1 MSFSLPPDI
10 SYHQL
15 QTKNGM
21 VFYTFR
27 HQALGEL
34 GRIIIEGTSDDQCR
48 ITADVVGDPGDPMT
62 AKRSKIFKPL
72 NEQLSLALEAA
83 LGNRG
88 TGMAVPPRPTETDQP
103 EPIAHTLVP

>member
-21 VFYTFR
+21 VYTFR

-34 GRIIIEGTSDDQCR
+34 GRILIEDTSDDQCR
-48 ITADVVGDPGDPMT
+48 ITADVVGDPADPMT
-62 AKRSKIFKPL
+62 AKRSKIFRSL
-72 NEQLSLALEAA
+72 SEQLSS
-83 LGNRG
+83 
-88 TGMAVPPRPTETDQP
+88 P
-103 EPIAHTLVP
+103 